1 MELLLL
7 DVIYCKS
14 GTFYSSLLAE
24 SLKLVPVDASLSMII
39 LVHETEDSSD
49 AGLLESLDI
58 QLTRRMCS
66 DADSGITD
74 LGEE

>member
-1 MELLLL
+1 
-7 DVIYCKS
+7 
-14 GTFYSSLLAE
+14 
-24 SLKLVPVDASLSMII
+24 MII

-58 QLTRRMCS
+58 QLTRGMRS